1 MAPAP
6 SHDPG
11 QATPPFGSWPRAYAL
26 TMVLAV
32 VVILLLW
39 ALTAF
44 GNTPLRST
52 R

>member
-1 MAPAP
+1 
-6 SHDPG
+6 
-11 QATPPFGSWPRAYAL
+11 
-26 TMVLAV
+26 MVLAV